1 MTALRLILNVLWL
14 FFGGGA
20 AALGWFVGGA
30 ILAITVVGLPWAM
43 AAWRIGI
50 YTLWPFGREVVW
62 RDQAMG
68 REDIG
73 TGPIGIV
80 LNVLWFLLAGWW
92 IALIHLF
99 VAITEFITI
108 IGIPFALKD
117 LELAKLALAPVGRMI
132 RDKP

>member
-1 MTALRLILNVLWL
+1 MTALRLVLNVLWL
-14 FFGGGA
+14 FFGGAA

-62 RDQAMG
+62 RDQATG

-73 TGPIGIV
+73 TGPVGIV
-80 LNVLWFLLAGWW
+80 LNVLWFVLAGWW
-92 IALIHLF
+92 IALIHLV

-108 IGIPFALKD
+108 IGSPFALKD